1 MQEKMRARSI
11 NTKTFYYDIYIYI
24 YIFKQTFVC
33 MYKQTFELFISLLI
47 VSRYL

>member
-11 NTKTFYYDIYIYI
+11 NTKTFYYDIDIYI
-24 YIFKQTFVC
+24 YKQTFVC
-33 MYKQTFELFISLLI
+33 MYKQTFELFMSLLI